1 MAAGEVAALPAM
13 ALRVAPVQLTG
24 SGAGG
29 PAPLAE
35 SAAAY
40 DRLLQ
45 QVAAGEISLDVEAAP
60 LANVE
65 ETWQQA
71 GSDRRIVFVP

>member
-1 MAAGEVAALPAM
+1 MVAGELATLPAR
-13 ALRVAPVQLTG
+13 ALRVGPVQLTG
-24 SGAGG
+24 SGTGG

-35 SAAAY
+35 SAAVC

-45 QVAAGEISLDVEAAP
+45 HVAAGEISLDVEAVP